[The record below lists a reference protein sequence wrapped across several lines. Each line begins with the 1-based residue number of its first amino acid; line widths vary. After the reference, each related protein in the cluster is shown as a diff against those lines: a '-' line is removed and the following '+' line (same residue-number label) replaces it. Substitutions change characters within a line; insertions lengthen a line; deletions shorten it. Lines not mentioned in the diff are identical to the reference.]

1 MSESRQTAFDALIK
15 TERQGGFSNLT
26 LASVLSKT
34 KLDTRDRSF
43 VSNIFYGVIERRIT
57 IDYQLEQY
65 LSKPLKKL
73 KPEVLVI
80 LRMGAYQILFMD
92 KVPDR
97 AAVNESVKLSR
108 KNGCSFA
115 SSLIN
120 AVLRK
125 VSLNNIVLPDEKNE
139 MKFLSVKYSC
149 PEWLID
155 KWFREYGETDTVE
168 MLKSSVGE
176 PPLYIRVNNT
186 LTDAVT
192 LSDDLEKQGIKCE
205 LTDIENSLKV
215 HFSGND
221 IEKTDSYKKGHFHVQ
236 DLASQIC
243 AAALDAKE
251 GQTVFDLCS
260 APGGKA
266 YTVAETMNNI
276 GKVLCFDIY
285 ENRVNLIRTGADR
298 LGLNIII
305 AQTSDASVFNDSI
318 GTADRVLC
326 DVPCSGLGIIR
337 RKPEIKYKDKDDFND
352 LPDIQYSI
360 LKNASRYVKSGG
372 KLLYS
377 TCTLSRAEN
386 DEIVDRFLKENN
398 DFSAETFSVGKL
410 RCERITLMPHKNN
423 SDGFFISLFR
433 RK

>member
-26 LASVLSKT
+26 LDSVLSKT
-34 KLDTRDRSF
+34 NLDTRDRSF
-43 VSNIFYGVIERRIT
+43 VSNIFYGVIERKIT

-65 LSKPLKKL
+65 LSKPLKKI

-80 LRMGAYQILFMD
+80 LRMGTYQILFMD

-125 VSLNNIVLPDEKNE
+125 VSLNNIVLPDEKND

-186 LTDAVT
+186 LTDAAT

-205 LTDIENSLKV
+205 LTDIENSLMV

-221 IEKTDSYKKGHFHVQ
+221 IEKTDSYKKGLFHVQ

-285 ENRVNLIRTGADR
+285 ENRVNLIRKGAER
-298 LGLNIII
+298 LGLNIIS

-352 LPDIQYSI
+352 LPEIQYSI
-360 LKNASRYVKSGG
+360 LKNASRYVRSGG

>member
-26 LASVLSKT
+26 LDSVLSKT
-34 KLDTRDRSF
+34 NLDTRDRSF
-43 VSNIFYGVIERRIT
+43 VSNIFYGVIERKIT

-125 VSLNNIVLPDEKNE
+125 LSLNNIVLPDEKNE

-186 LTDAVT
+186 LTDATT
-192 LSDDLEKQGIKCE
+192 LSNDLEKQGIKCE
-205 LTDIENSLKV
+205 LTDIENSLMV

-221 IEKTDSYKKGHFHVQ
+221 IEKTDSYKKGLFHVQ

-285 ENRVNLIRTGADR
+285 ENRVNLIRNGAER
-298 LGLNIII
+298 LGLNIIS
-305 AQTSDASVFNDSI
+305 AQTSDASLFNDSI

>member
-15 TERQGGFSNLT
+15 TVRQGGFSNLT
-26 LASVLSKT
+26 LDSVLSKT

-43 VSNIFYGVIERRIT
+43 VSNIFYGVIERKIT

-155 KWFREYGETDTVE
+155 KWFREYGKTDTVE

-205 LTDIENSLKV
+205 LTDIENSLMV

-285 ENRVNLIRTGADR
+285 ENRVNLIRKGAER
-298 LGLNIII
+298 LGLNIIF

>member
-186 LTDAVT
+186 LTDATT
-192 LSDDLEKQGIKCE
+192 LSNDLEKQGIKCE
-205 LTDIENSLKV
+205 LTDIENSLMV

-221 IEKTDSYKKGHFHVQ
+221 IEKTDSYKKGLFHVQ

-285 ENRVNLIRTGADR
+285 ENRVNLIRKGAER
-298 LGLNIII
+298 LGLNIIS